1 MENSTPQ
8 FHSADTR
15 DYKRKLG
22 IAEILSMKKAIQLRA
37 MYAAKYWA
45 ELGRI

>member
-8 FHSADTR
+8 FHSADYR
-15 DYKRKLG
+15 DFNRKLG
-22 IAEILSMKKAIQLRA
+22 IAEILTMKKALKIRA
-37 MYAAKYWA
+37 MCAAKYWA